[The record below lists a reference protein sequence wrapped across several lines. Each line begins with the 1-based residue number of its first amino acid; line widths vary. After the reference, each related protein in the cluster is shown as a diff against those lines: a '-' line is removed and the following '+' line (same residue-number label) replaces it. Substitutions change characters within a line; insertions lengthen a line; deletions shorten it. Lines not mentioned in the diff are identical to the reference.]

1 MNNIDETQIAE
12 TFYKIFT
19 EIGLEIDN
27 EIEKTAIKFD
37 DYLEQCDTVKP
48 YNALSI
54 MK

>member
-19 EIGLEIDN
+19 EIGLEI
-27 EIEKTAIKFD
+27 EKTAIKFD
-37 DYLEQCDTVKP
+37 DCFKQCDTVKP
-48 YNALSI
+48 NNPLSI